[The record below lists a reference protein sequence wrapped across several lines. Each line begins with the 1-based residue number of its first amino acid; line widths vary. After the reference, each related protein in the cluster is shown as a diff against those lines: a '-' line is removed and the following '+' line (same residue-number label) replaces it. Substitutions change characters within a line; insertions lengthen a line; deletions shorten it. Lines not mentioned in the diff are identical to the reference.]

1 MYAYIDT
8 HFVPRVVKIP
18 FIARNLMEFD
28 SLHCAL
34 VALVLIPWDGIAILQ
49 NYN

>member
-34 VALVLIPWDGIAILQ
+34 VLIPWDGTAILQ